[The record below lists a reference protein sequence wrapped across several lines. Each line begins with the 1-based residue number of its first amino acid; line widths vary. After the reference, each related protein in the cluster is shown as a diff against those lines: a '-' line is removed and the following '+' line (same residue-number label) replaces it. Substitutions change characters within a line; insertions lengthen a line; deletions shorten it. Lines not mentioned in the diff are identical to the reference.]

1 MARMVSQ
8 GEMNRRPCR
17 GREREGERML
27 LGAGAA
33 VANGNPL
40 RAPAVAALHPK
51 NGLIPN
57 KLLPNGLLQMAHLQ
71 DGLFFLKWAPP
82 KWMGDSLPILLVAH
96 HKAVIAR
103 VAVSV
108 RELFGQHSR
117 DLGHEAVRRAV
128 RSGEQ
133 PGEAAQVRTRCT
145 LLRTSRRAGG
155 GRDGKWGRQGREWA
169 RWATGW
175 RQARFGGVRVSG
187 RAGRRDLW
195 PWRALSLR

>member
-1 MARMVSQ
+1 MARVVSQ
-8 GEMNRRPCR
+8 GEMNRRACR
-17 GREREGERML
+17 GREREGERLL

-57 KLLPNGLLQMAHLQ
+57 KLLPNGLLQKAQLQ
-71 DGLFFLKWAPP
+71 YAPFLKWAPP
-82 KWMGDSLPILLVAH
+82 KWVGDSLPKLLVAH

-103 VAVSV
+103 VAASV

-117 DLGHEAVRRAV
+117 DFGHEAVRRAV
-128 RSGEQ
+128 RSREQ

-145 LLRTSRRAGG
+145 LLRTPRRAGG
-155 GRDGKWGRQGREWA
+155 GRDGKWGRQGRDGLGGRPAGA
-169 RWATGW
+169 R
-175 RQARFGGVRVSG
+175 RVSVASG
-187 RAGRRDLW
+187 
-195 PWRALSLR
+195 